1 MSVSLPPE
9 PPVDP
14 GPAVAT
20 TDPSDAGG
28 GVAAALPRPA
38 NLPAPTRGTLAFGA
52 LAVLALV
59 ISGLVWERLG
69 HIQDQVGRQTAEAGA
84 SAAEARNLV
93 RQSQDQERELAARL
107 SMLEAKVGE
116 LTQQRQQLEEL
127 MQSLSRSRD
136 ENLVADIEASL
147 RLAQQQAQL
156 TGGVAPLLMALSA
169 SQQRI
174 QRASQQR
181 LAPVLRAI
189 DRDIARIKSTPLMDI
204 PTLLERIDEAVR
216 EIDDL
221 PLVNTVWPG
230 AATSVPARP
239 AGPVAGPWW
248 QQVWHQML
256 DEGRRLVRVSRVD
269 EPDAVLLAPDQ
280 SFFVRENT
288 KLLLLNARL
297 ALLARQPE
305 AARADLGKAV
315 VALGRYFDGN
325 SPRTRNTLT
334 LLQQTREQSRT
345 IQLPRIDDT
354 LAALVASGATR

>member
-1 MSVSLPPE
+1 MTVPQTPDTPPAADPAIAPPE
-9 PPVDP
+9 RFATDLD
-14 GPAVAT
+14 VAGK
-20 TDPSDAGG
+20 P
-28 GVAAALPRPA
+28 PRPA
-38 NLPAPTRGTLAFGA
+38 PTAGPTRGTLAFGA

-59 ISGLVWERLG
+59 IASLVWERLG
-69 HIQDQVGRQTAEAGA
+69 QVQDQVGRQTAEAGA
-84 SAAEARNLV
+84 SATEARNLV

-107 SMLEAKVGE
+107 SMLEARVLE
-116 LTQQRQQLEEL
+116 LTQQRQQLEVL

-136 ENLVADIEASL
+136 ENLVADVESSL

-156 TGGVAPLLMALSA
+156 TGGVTPLLMALTA

-174 QRASQQR
+174 QRAAQPR
-181 LAPVLRAI
+181 LAAVTRAI
-189 DRDIARIKSTPLMDI
+189 DRDIARIKSTPVMDI
-204 PTLLERIDEAVR
+204 PTLLERIDEAVH

-221 PLVNTVWPG
+221 PLVNTVGPG
-230 AATSVPARP
+230 AAMAVPVRAP
-239 AGPVAGPWW
+239 AAAGGPWW
-248 QQVWHQML
+248 KQVGQQML
-256 DEGRRLVRVSRVD
+256 DEARRLVRVSRVD

-315 VALGRYFDGN
+315 AALGRYFDAH
-325 SPRTRNTLT
+325 SPRTRNALV
-334 LLQQTREQSRT
+334 LLQQTRDQSRT

-354 LAALVASGATR
+354 LAALGAAGAPR